1 MSDTTKIPEE
11 NKELNEAKPT
21 VAEEK
26 QQLSEQDLDQVAG
39 GVGDLQNHHSRDI
52 KNGLLQ

>member
-1 MSDTTKIPEE
+1 MSDTTEIPEE

-26 QQLSEQDLDQVAG
+26 QQLSEQDLEQVAG
-39 GVGDLQNHHSRDI
+39 GLQNHHSRDI
-52 KNGLLQ
+52 KEGLLQ

>member
-21 VAEEK
+21 VVAEEK

-39 GVGDLQNHHSRDI
+39 GLVHSSIAKHI
-52 KNGLLQ
+52 KEGLIQ